1 MNNGGIISI
10 RSRFKPQLTTELSPQ
25 GRPGDAVQCRIMRNP
40 KPKYE
45 QTDCNFLAADFSNNH
60 AVKQNYVLVHNPK
73 VLMIDQASEL
83 RCCPTMKDFA

>member
-40 KPKYE
+40 KPEYE
-45 QTDCNFLAADFSNNH
+45 QTDCIFIVLDISSNH
-60 AVKQNYVLVHNPK
+60 AVKQNYALVYNPR

-83 RCCPTMKDFA
+83 CCQTMKDSA